1 MIFIDS
7 NIFISYY
14 NVDDQNNK
22 LAIKIIKDIEQKK
35 YGEPITSDYIFD
47 ETMTVTLLRT
57 KNKKRTIELGLYI
70 LKSNIKFLKVEKE
83 IFKKA
88 WNLFCNSNFKMSFTD
103 FTNQAFL
110 EKFDIKNIATFDR
123 EFKKIKNIN
132 IIDN

>member
-1 MIFIDS
+1 M
-7 NIFISYY
+7 
-14 NVDDQNNK
+14 
-22 LAIKIIKDIEQKK
+22 
-35 YGEPITSDYIFD
+35 
-47 ETMTVTLLRT
+47 
-57 KNKKRTIELGLYI
+57 
-70 LKSNIKFLKVEKE
+70 EKE

-88 WNLFCNSNFKMSFTD
+88 WNLFCNSNFKMSSTD